1 MLPDFRF
8 VLGAILAIALLAV
21 AGLGLVTSVQL
32 LREAHMGP
40 LEDQRS
46 LAFAGHAER
55 NPFYDPDSARR
66 FEGLAEKTEGP
77 VAPARLET
85 PAEPPAVAVST
96 VPLGSEERIASIP
109 AHRLDPDIANGKSP
123 EIDPPHIDPPL
134 MTETSAPTTIA
145 APPAETAPPAPDVP
159 GTAGSGAPLADR
171 VASLPAT
178 SPGPDRSQET
188 PMQTPMRAQPQAAV
202 DALQSLVPPTP
213 RPRPKTS
220 FRKRIARAHNRRID
234 PASQQTSQNSGF
246 PPPWPVYDNQFT
258 GTTIKKNAGNI
269 TGTLANRPQ

>member
-40 LEDQRS
+40 LEDRRS

-66 FEGLAEKTEGP
+66 FEGLAEKTEDP

-85 PAEPPAVAVST
+85 PAEPPAIAVSS
-96 VPLGSEERIASIP
+96 VPLGSEERIASLP
-109 AHRLDPDIANGKSP
+109 AHRLDPDMANGKTP
-123 EIDPPHIDPPL
+123 EIDPPPIDPPL
-134 MTETSAPTTIA
+134 IPETSAPVTIA
-145 APPAETAPPAPDVP
+145 APPVETAPAPDVP
-159 GTAGSGAPLADR
+159 GTAGAGARLADR

-178 SPGPDRSQET
+178 SPGPDRSQEA
-188 PMQTPMRAQPQAAV
+188 PMQAPVRAQPQAAG
-202 DALQSLVPPTP
+202 DPLQGFAPPTP
-213 RPRPKTS
+213 RPRPKTD
-220 FRKRIARAHNRRID
+220 FHRPIAHVQIRRVD
-234 PASQQTSQNSGF
+234 PASRQTLQNSGF
-246 PPPWPVYDNQFT
+246 PPWPSYDNQVT
-258 GTTIKKNAGNI
+258 GTPIKKNAGKL